1 MKVKDTATECVREA
15 RKQIPLLAPGMVRDA
30 LVEKVKQYEAEI
42 SENSCSARSGVTDVP
57 ITFHIDEC

>member
-30 LVEKVKQYEAEI
+30 LVDKVKQYEAEL
-42 SENSCSARSGVTDVP
+42 SENSCSVRGDVTDGP
-57 ITFHIDEC
+57 ITLPHR

>member
-42 SENSCSARSGVTDVP
+42 SENSCSVRSGVTGGP
-57 ITFHIDEC
+57 ITLPHR